1 MLAIKKRG
9 MVLLSCLVLLAMCG
23 CAPPGPRAL
32 LRGERL
38 IREGKYEQAVESLQ
52 KATRLL
58 PKNAQAYNHLGLA
71 LHGNKQFAA
80 ASVAYQK
87 ALALDHKLAA
97 ARYNLGCLYLEQNDS
112 ASAVE
117 QLTSYTLL
125 QPNSADGWLKLGN
138 AQLRAR
144 QFDAAEKSFKTALNL
159 HPRYAEV
166 FNGLGV
172 LQLQR
177 KRPQDA
183 LSYFNFA
190 LNQKPN
196 YGPALLNAAVLAQQH
211 LNNRPA
217 ALEKYRQYLALKP
230 RAANWEAVSGLAS
243 RLDAELNPP
252 VIHVAQSTP
261 APATNASERS
271 ALGETRPTVTAIKS
285 NAVPAQTNPS
295 PRLASSRPAAATNA
309 SSRTNSNAVA
319 PALPRTATQTNQGNT
334 NPFVLASIKAPPA
347 DSPKPPAI
355 TNKAPE
361 IEVTRLPD
369 ELVVKPPEDISAVR
383 PPILP
388 APGASENVV
397 SNGTNPVALAGD
409 KSDPKADKRSIL
421 SRINPFG
428 GKPRPNG
435 KEKSLTGSPEVVAPA
450 PAVAPANG
458 TTMIVAARPAPAPL
472 ARYTYLSPAKP
483 TAGNRR
489 EAEKFFG
496 EGIKAQQSGK
506 PAQALASYRKAT
518 QLDPAYFEAYY
529 NQGLA
534 AYGLGNWKESLN
546 NYEYALAVKPD
557 SVDARYNFA
566 LALQQANYPQ
576 DAADELLEILNERQ
590 GESRAQL
597 LLANLYAR
605 QLNQPKLARQYYLK
619 VLEYDPRNPKA
630 AEIRYWLAADP

>member
-38 IREGKYEQAVESLQ
+38 IREGKYEQAVES
-52 KATRLL
+52 
-58 PKNAQAYNHLGLA
+58 YNHLGLA

-217 ALEKYRQYLALKP
+217 ASEKYRQYLALKP

-271 ALGETRPTVTAIKS
+271 AR
-285 NAVPAQTNPS
+285 
-295 PRLASSRPAAATNA
+295 RD
-309 SSRTNSNAVA
+309 A
-319 PALPRTATQTNQGNT
+319 PYRH
-334 NPFVLASIKAPPA
+334 S
-347 DSPKPPAI
+347 
-355 TNKAPE
+355 
-361 IEVTRLPD
+361 
-369 ELVVKPPEDISAVR
+369 
-383 PPILP
+383 
-388 APGASENVV
+388 
-397 SNGTNPVALAGD
+397 D
-409 KSDPKADKRSIL
+409 K
-421 SRINPFG
+421 
-428 GKPRPNG
+428 
-435 KEKSLTGSPEVVAPA
+435 E
-450 PAVAPANG
+450 
-458 TTMIVAARPAPAPL
+458 
-472 ARYTYLSPAKP
+472 
-483 TAGNRR
+483 
-489 EAEKFFG
+489 
-496 EGIKAQQSGK
+496 
-506 PAQALASYRKAT
+506 
-518 QLDPAYFEAYY
+518 
-529 NQGLA
+529 
-534 AYGLGNWKESLN
+534 
-546 NYEYALAVKPD
+546 
-557 SVDARYNFA
+557 
-566 LALQQANYPQ
+566 
-576 DAADELLEILNERQ
+576 
-590 GESRAQL
+590 
-597 LLANLYAR
+597 
-605 QLNQPKLARQYYLK
+605 
-619 VLEYDPRNPKA
+619 
-630 AEIRYWLAADP
+630 